1 MSQKLWNKVAKKFM
15 KAGSLPFP
23 INDTV
28 IDILKMV
35 ITEEQANFIALL
47 RKSSYNLEEL
57 KSLTDLDDE
66 SLNKMI
72 KDLNH
77 NGALTAIPSKSTG
90 VMVYRIVPFFPGML
104 EFTLM
109 RGETNENTK
118 EIARLWQKFFD
129 ETVKFTQMNYDVMI
143 KSLKNARSIDRIIPV
158 EQGIDVKQ
166 ERVIPLEEMSKIIE
180 ENDPIAL
187 TTCYCRHQKD
197 LIGNPCKT
205 TDLRKNCFGFGR
217 AAEFLIRENFGEK
230 ISKEDALRIMK
241 ESEDAGLVHK
251 AFHNGLDPTKEIE
264 GICQCCK
271 CCCGTFSSHYAG
283 AAPFLSQT
291 SYLAKVNEEDCVAC
305 GTCVEKCNAEAIELE
320 DKAIVDKERC
330 IGCGLCAYHCPE
342 DAIEMERTGPRNVIV
357 PPPKLENY

>member
-1 MSQKLWNKVAKKFM
+1 MSENLWYKVAQRFM

-23 INDTV
+23 INDT
-28 IDILKMV
+28 IIGILKMV
-35 ITEEQANFIALL
+35 ITEEQAKFLVLL
-47 RKSSYNLEEL
+47 RKSSYNLEQI
-57 KSLTDLDDE
+57 KSLTNMNDVA
-66 SLNKMI
+66 LNKMI

-77 NGALTAIPSKSTG
+77 SGALTAIPSISTG

-118 EIARLWQKFFD
+118 KIAKLWQKFFD
-129 ETVKFTQMNYDVMI
+129 ETVKLTQTNYDLVV
-143 KSLKNARSIDRIIPV
+143 KSLKDRRSVDRVLPV
-158 EQGIDVKQ
+158 EQEIEVQ
-166 ERVIPLEEMSKIIE
+166 EEKIIPFVEMSKIIE
-180 ENDPIAL
+180 NYDTIAL

-205 TDLRKNCFGFGR
+205 TNLRKNCFSFGR
-217 AAEFLIRENFGEK
+217 SAEFLIRENFGEK
-230 ISKEDALRIMK
+230 ISKEDVLRIMK

-251 AFHNGLDPTKEIE
+251 AFHNGLDPTREIE

-271 CCCGTFSSHYAG
+271 CCCGTFSTHYAG
-283 AAPFLSQT
+283 GAPLLSQT
-291 SYLAKVNEEDCVAC
+291 SYLAKIIEENCVAC

-320 DKAIVDKERC
+320 GRAVVDEERC

-342 DAIEMERTGPRNVIV
+342 KAIKMERTGPRNVFV

>member
-1 MSQKLWNKVAKKFM
+1 MSEKLWDKVAKRFM

-23 INDTV
+23 INDT
-28 IDILKMV
+28 IINILKMV
-35 ITEEQANFIALL
+35 ITEEQAKFLVLL
-47 RKSSYNLEEL
+47 RKSSYNLEQI
-57 KSLTDLDDE
+57 KPLTDMDDE
-66 SLNKMI
+66 ALNKMI

-77 NGALTAIPSKSTG
+77 SGALTAIPSKSTG

-109 RGETNENTK
+109 RGETNEKTK
-118 EIARLWQKFFD
+118 KIARLWQKFFD
-129 ETVKFTQMNYDVMI
+129 EIVKLTQMNYDLVI
-143 KSLKNARSIDRIIPV
+143 NSLKSARSIDRVLPV
-158 EQGIDVKQ
+158 EEEIEVQ
-166 ERVIPLEEMSKIIE
+166 EERIIPLEEMSKIIE
-180 ENDPIAL
+180 EHDTIAL

-197 LIGNPCKT
+197 LIGDSCKT
-205 TDLRKNCFGFGR
+205 TDLRKNCIGFGR

-271 CCCGTFSSHYAG
+271 CCCGTFSTHYAG
-283 AAPFLSQT
+283 ASPLLSQT
-291 SYLAKVNEEDCVAC
+291 SYLAKINEENCVAC

-320 DKAIVDKERC
+320 DKARVDEERC

-342 DAIEMERTGPRNVIV
+342 DAIEMERTGPRNVFV
-357 PPPKLENY
+357 PPPKLETF

>member
-1 MSQKLWNKVAKKFM
+1 MSENLWYKVAQRFM

-23 INDTV
+23 INDT
-28 IDILKMV
+28 IIGILKMV
-35 ITEEQANFIALL
+35 ITEEQAKFLVLL
-47 RKSSYNLEEL
+47 RKSSYNLEQI
-57 KSLTDLDDE
+57 KSLTNMNDVA
-66 SLNKMI
+66 LNKMI

-77 NGALTAIPSKSTG
+77 SGALTAIPSISTG

-118 EIARLWQKFFD
+118 KIAKLWQKFFD
-129 ETVKFTQMNYDVMI
+129 ETVKLTQTNYDLVV
-143 KSLKNARSIDRIIPV
+143 KSLKDRRSVDRVLPV
-158 EQGIDVKQ
+158 EQEIEVQ
-166 ERVIPLEEMSKIIE
+166 EEKIIPIVEMSKIIE
-180 ENDPIAL
+180 NYDTIAL

-205 TDLRKNCFGFGR
+205 TNLRKNCFSFGR
-217 AAEFLIRENFGEK
+217 SAEFLIRENFGEK
-230 ISKEDALRIMK
+230 ISKEDVLRIMK

-251 AFHNGLDPTKEIE
+251 AFHNGLDPTREIE

-271 CCCGTFSSHYAG
+271 CCCGTFSTHYAG
-283 AAPFLSQT
+283 GAPLLSQT
-291 SYLAKVNEEDCVAC
+291 SYLAKIIEENCVAC

-320 DKAIVDKERC
+320 GRAVVDEERC

-342 DAIEMERTGPRNVIV
+342 KAIKMERTGPRNVFV

>member
-1 MSQKLWNKVAKKFM
+1 MSEKLWDNVAKRFM
-15 KAGSLPFP
+15 KAGNLPFT
-23 INDTV
+23 INDTI

-35 ITEEQANFIALL
+35 ITEEQARFLVLL
-47 RKSSYNLEEL
+47 RKSSYNLEQL
-57 KSLTDLDDE
+57 KSLTDMGDE
-66 SLNKMI
+66 TLTKMI

-77 NGALTAIPSKSTG
+77 SGALTAIPSISTG

-118 EIARLWQKFFD
+118 KIARLWQKFFD
-129 ETVKFTQMNYDVMI
+129 ETVKLTQTNYDLVV
-143 KSLKNARSIDRIIPV
+143 KSLKDRRPIDRVVPV
-158 EQGIDVKQ
+158 EQEIEVQQ
-166 ERVIPLEEMSKIIE
+166 EKIIPLEEMSRIIE

-197 LIGNPCKT
+197 LIGDPCKT

-251 AFHNGLDPTKEIE
+251 AFHNGLDPAKEIE

-271 CCCGTFSSHYAG
+271 CCCGTFASHYAG

-291 SYLAKVNEEDCVAC
+291 SYLAKINEENCVAC

-320 DKAIVDKERC
+320 DIAVVDEERC

-342 DAIEMERTGPRNVIV
+342 NAIEMVRTGPRKVFV
-357 PPPKLENY
+357 PPPKLETY